1 MYALKN
7 LVHTELLDLKG
18 NPLSIT
24 FVYGQPDYS
33 KREEVWQQ
41 LKNLKSLAKPNWLCI
56 GDFNQI
62 LTRKEKF
69 SFTQDTIVGSKLF
82 QHVIDKFQ
90 FCDLEATRQRFTWM
104 NNRSENDFVMERLDR
119 AFASVEWINSYPH
132 YALRNHHIYHFDH
145 GPISSEIL
153 NSNILLERDHLDLNV
168 CGSAILIA
176 RT

>member
-90 FCDLEATRQRFTWM
+90 FCDLEATRQWFTWM

-132 YALRNHHIYHFDH
+132 YALRNHPIYHFDH
-145 GPISSEIL
+145 GPIIL
-153 NSNILLERDHLDLNV
+153 DFEFQHPFRKRPFRFGRMWISHPN
-168 CGSAILIA
+168 C
-176 RT
+176 